1 MNLLCHLKLLF
12 LILLLP
18 RSTIYI
24 FPSILFFPYPTSFP
38 SSTLSFTSSPPP
50 PSHMSILVHPL
61 TGHLYIGMWF
71 SINLLCH
78 LKLLLFSDSTA
89 PSTFSLP
96 CSFLPYI
103 SNFLSF
109 FHPFFYFI
117 SISTLSCL
125 SWSIHFLSTT
135 TKWDKYA
142 FFHRKYSSRTRW

>member
-18 RSTIYI
+18 RSTSIYI
-24 FPSILFFPYPTSFP
+24 FSSILFFFLIQL
-38 SSTLSFTSSPPP
+38 SSLSSTSSPPP
-50 PSHMSILVHPL
+50 PSHVHPL
-61 TGHLYIGMWF
+61 TGHLYIGRWF

-78 LKLLLFSDSTA
+78 LNLLLFSDSTA

-96 CSFLPYI
+96 YSFLPYI

-135 TKWDKYA
+135 TKWDKNA
-142 FFHRKYSSRTRW
+142 FFPESTPLLYYSRKRW